1 MAIIDDAMTNFE
13 LEILIEAHREEKR
26 AERNAA
32 LRARLARRRSREEL
46 LTGLAARPVRLAA
59 EKEGKIPLTK
69 SSATAIIVCNEV
81 TV

>member
-1 MAIIDDAMTNFE
+1 MRIIVDTMTNFE
-13 LEILIEAHREEKR
+13 LDILIEEYREEKR

-32 LRARLARRRSREEL
+32 LRARLARRRTREEL
-46 LTGLAARPVRLAA
+46 LTNLAARPVRLAA

-69 SSATAIIVCNEV
+69 SSATAIIVGNEV